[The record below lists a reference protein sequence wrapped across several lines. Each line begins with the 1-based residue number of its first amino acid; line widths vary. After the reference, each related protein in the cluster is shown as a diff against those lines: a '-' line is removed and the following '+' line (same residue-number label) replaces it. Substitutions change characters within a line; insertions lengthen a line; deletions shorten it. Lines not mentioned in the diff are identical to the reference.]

1 VGTTGGRQD
10 RQRNGTTLG
19 ERVATSTSGK
29 EFTIPPLLG
38 LSFVAVWVSFNAYL
52 YLALIVV
59 FVGLVQV
66 YPLSSRFTENLLFCC
81 LPVIGAIANYHHVCL
96 TYNSIVLFMMCR
108 GYAINGSL
116 RIREIVLYFLIIAS
130 WIFRFDDSQPTTY
143 AGAIVHGIVSPMS
156 FYFYTRESRWI
167 RLGVF
172 LVPGLFLID
181 NIYVYR
187 QWFVAFWDV
196 EIICVYLF
204 WLLDYDESW
213 VVQKVLLFSL
223 PLITFC
229 QMYWP
234 ICPRTGYATK
244 FVFDVVKSVLP

>member
-1 VGTTGGRQD
+1 MTHAGAAAPRVTE
-10 RQRNGTTLG
+10 N
-19 ERVATSTSGK
+19 EREVTPRD
-29 EFTIPPLLG
+29 FVVPLLLG
-38 LSFVAVWVSFNAYL
+38 LLFLAALISFQPYF
-52 YLALIVV
+52 YLALVLT
-59 FVGLVQV
+59 FVGLVQMF
-66 YPLSSRFTENLLFCC
+66 PLSSRFIENLLFCC

-108 GYAINGSL
+108 GYAINGRL
-116 RIREIVLYFLIIAS
+116 RARDAVLYFLIISS
-130 WIFRFDDSQPTTY
+130 WLFRFDDSQPTTY
-143 AGAIVHGIVSPMS
+143 AGAIMHGIVSPIS
-156 FYFYTRESRWI
+156 FYFYTRRSKWL

-172 LVPGLFLID
+172 LVPGAFLID

-204 WLLDYDESW
+204 WLLDFDESW

-229 QMYWP
+229 QMFWP

-244 FVFDVVKSVLP
+244 FVFDLVKSILP

>member
-1 VGTTGGRQD
+1 MEAPPLRTIETYPLRIGTSVS
-10 RQRNGTTLG
+10 
-19 ERVATSTSGK
+19 EVAV
-29 EFTIPPLLG
+29 PALLG
-38 LSFVAVWVSFNAYL
+38 LSFAVAFAFFNPHAYL
-52 YLALIVV
+52 VLVLIFVALI
-59 FVGLVQV
+59 QIH
-66 YPLSSRFTENLLFCC
+66 PLSSHFTENLLFCC

-96 TYNSIVLFMMCR
+96 TYNSTVLFMMCR

-116 RIREIVLYFLIIAS
+116 RGRDIVLYFLIIAS
-130 WIFRFDDSQPTTY
+130 WLFRFDSTQPTTY
-143 AGAIVHGIVSPMS
+143 AGAIMHGIICPLS
-156 FYFYTRESRWI
+156 FYFYTRESRWA

-172 LVPGLFLID
+172 LVPGIFLID

-204 WLLDYDESW
+204 WLLGYDKSW

-229 QMYWP
+229 QMHWP
-234 ICPRTGYATK
+234 ICPRTGYVTQ
-244 FVFDVVKSVLP
+244 FVFDVVKSILP